1 MPISI
6 REVDG
11 SVALGYRYKLLF
23 KDGHLFRSTNK
34 TDHDVVLKILT
45 DYREKFNLEDS
56 VSCIHV
62 YETDFVLFSAV

>member
-23 KDGHLFRSTNK
+23 KDGHFFRSANK
-34 TDHDVVLKILT
+34 TDHDVVLKILA